1 METRAGQTGPAAIW
15 QPPVTPWLIAAS
27 VMLATFMEVLDTSV
41 ANVALPYI
49 AGNLSAT
56 LDESTWVLTSYLVS
70 NAIVLPM
77 TGWLSTT
84 FGRKR
89 FLMTCVGAFT
99 LASAACGAAPT
110 MGVLVLARVL
120 QGAAGG
126 ALQPLSQAILM
137 ESFPPQKRGMAMA
150 TFGLGVV
157 VAPIVG
163 PLLGGWITDNM
174 SWRWIFFIN
183 LPVGIA
189 ALAMCRTFLE
199 DPPYLSEAK
208 ARRGGRVDYIGFC
221 FMALWLATMQ
231 IVLDRGQ
238 EDDWFAA
245 LWIRWFSGVSL
256 ASMLAFVVWELRAKY
271 PLVDLRVLRDRDLA
285 ACTAMIGVVGVV
297 LYSAI
302 TLLPLFLQNLM
313 GYSAFDSGL
322 ALSPR
327 GVGAV
332 IGMLFVGRLI
342 GKVDTRLLIGGGFAL
357 MAYASSRFAEINL
370 QISISSI
377 VWPGILL
384 GLAIAMVFVPLTTQA
399 MSNLRNEQIGN
410 AAGIFNLMRN
420 LGGSIG
426 ISALIAV
433 VTRGS
438 QVHQDLLAGN
448 IRLGSQHFTTFLQ
461 ALATYLSRS
470 FDPVTAKLKALGLSY
485 DLLVQQATLLAYMD
499 SFRLLAYLCLFCI
512 PAVFLLRRAKHP
524 GKPGMLH

>member
-1 METRAGQTGPAAIW
+1 MANQTAAAAPW
-15 QPPVTPWLIAAS
+15 QPQVNPWLIAAA

-41 ANVALPYI
+41 ANVALPYM

-56 LDESTWVLTSYLVS
+56 QDESTWVLTSYLVS

-77 TGWLSTT
+77 TGWLSST

-89 FLMTCVGAFT
+89 FLMLCVTGFT

-110 MGVLVLARVL
+110 MAVLVLARVL

-150 TFGLGVV
+150 AFGMGVV

-183 LPVGIA
+183 LPVGVA
-189 ALAMCRTFLE
+189 ALLMCRTFLE

-208 ARRGGRVDYIGFC
+208 SRRGGKVDYLGFF
-221 FMALWLATMQ
+221 FMVAWLSTLQ

-238 EDDWFAA
+238 EVDWFAA
-245 LWIRWFSGVSL
+245 VWIRWFSGISL
-256 ASMLAFVVWELRAKY
+256 ASMLAFVFWELRTEF
-271 PLVDLRVLRDRDLA
+271 PLVDLRVLRDRDFA
-285 ACTAMIGVVGVV
+285 ACTAMIAVVGVV

-313 GYSAFDSGL
+313 GYSAFDSGM

-327 GVGAV
+327 GIGAIIAMIV
-332 IGMLFVGRLI
+332 VGRII
-342 GKVDTRLLIGGGFAL
+342 GKVDNRLLIGGGFIL
-357 MAYASSRFAEINL
+357 MAYSSYRFAEIDLN
-370 QISISSI
+370 ISIMAI
-377 VWPGILL
+377 IWPSVLL
-384 GLAIAMVFVPLTTQA
+384 GLSMAMVFVPLTTQA
-399 MSNLRNEQIGN
+399 MSNLPNEQIGN

-420 LGGSIG
+420 IGGSIG
-426 ISALIAV
+426 IAALVAV

-438 QVHQDLLAGN
+438 QAHQALLAGHL
-448 IRLGSQHFTTFLQ
+448 RLDNPRFQAHLQ
-461 ALATYLSRS
+461 ALQAYLSQHA
-470 FDPVTAKLKALGLSY
+470 DAVTAKLKALGLSY
-485 DLLVQQATLLAYMD
+485 DLLMQQATLLAYMD
-499 SFRLLAYLCLFCI
+499 SFRVLAYLCLCCI
-512 PAVFLLRRAKHP
+512 PGVLLLRRAKKGGPRAMAH
-524 GKPGMLH
+524 

>member
-1 METRAGQTGPAAIW
+1 MATQSDAPTLWLPQ
-15 QPPVTPWLIAAS
+15 VNPWLIAAA

-56 LDESTWVLTSYLVS
+56 QDESTWVLTSYLVS

-89 FLMTCVGAFT
+89 FLMVCVTGFT
-99 LASAACGAAPT
+99 LASAACGAAPN
-110 MGVLVLARVL
+110 MAILVLARVL

-137 ESFPPQKRGMAMA
+137 ESFPPDKRGMAMA

-157 VAPIVG
+157 VAPIIG

-183 LPVGIA
+183 LPVGVA
-189 ALAMCRTFLE
+189 ALLMCQSFLE

-208 ARRGGRVDYIGFC
+208 SRRGGKVDYPGFF
-221 FMALWLATMQ
+221 FMVVWLSTLQ

-238 EDDWFAA
+238 EVDWFAA
-245 LWIRWFSGVSL
+245 VWIRWFSGISV
-256 ASMLAFVVWELRAKY
+256 AAMLAFIVRELRTEH
-271 PLVDLRVLRDRDLA
+271 PLVDLRVLRDRDFA
-285 ACTAMIGVVGVV
+285 ACTTMMAVVGVV

-302 TLLPLFLQNLM
+302 TLLPLFLQGLM

-327 GVGAV
+327 GIGAIIAMV
-332 IGMLFVGRLI
+332 VVGRLI
-342 GKVDTRLLIGGGFAL
+342 GKVDNRLLIGCGFML
-357 MAYASSRFAEINL
+357 MAYSSYRFAEINL
-370 QISISSI
+370 SISIMAI
-377 VWPGILL
+377 VWPSVIL
-384 GLAIAMVFVPLTTQA
+384 GLALAMVFVPLTTQA
-399 MSNLRNEQIGN
+399 MSNLPNEQIGN

-420 LGGSIG
+420 IGGSIG
-426 ISALIAV
+426 ISAL
-433 VTRGS
+433 VTLVDRGA
-438 QVHQDLLAGN
+438 QTHQAMLSGHL
-448 IRLGSQHFTTFLQ
+448 RLDSPRFQAYVDTLRTYLGQHFDQ
-461 ALATYLSRS
+461 
-470 FDPVTAKLKALGLSY
+470 VMAKIKALGMTY

-499 SFRLLAYLCLFCI
+499 GFRLLAWLCLACI
-512 PAVFLLRRAKHP
+512 PGVFLLRRARKAARP
-524 GKPGMLH
+524 GLGH

>member
-1 METRAGQTGPAAIW
+1 MATPSEASAVW
-15 QPPVTPWLIAAS
+15 QPRVDPWLIAAA

-56 LDESTWVLTSYLVS
+56 QDESTWVLTSYLVS

-89 FLMTCVGAFT
+89 FLMTCVAGFT

-110 MGVLVLARVL
+110 MAVLVLARVV

-150 TFGLGVV
+150 VFGMGVV

-174 SWRWIFFIN
+174 TWRWIFFIN
-183 LPVGIA
+183 LPVGVA
-189 ALAMCRTFLE
+189 ALLMCQTFLE

-208 ARRGGRVDYIGFC
+208 SRRAGKVDYVGFF
-221 FMALWLATMQ
+221 FMVAWLSTLQ

-238 EDDWFAA
+238 EVDWFAA
-245 LWIRWFSGVSL
+245 QWIRWFSGVSL
-256 ASMLAFVVWELRAKY
+256 ASMIAFVVWELRAQY
-271 PLVDLRVLRDRDLA
+271 PLVDLRVLRDRDFA

-302 TLLPLFLQNLM
+302 TLLPLFMQTLM
-313 GYSAFDSGL
+313 GYSAFDSGM

-327 GVGAV
+327 GVGAIV
-332 IGMLFVGRLI
+332 AMILVGRII
-342 GKVDTRLLIGGGFAL
+342 GKVDTRVLIGLGFTL
-357 MAYASSRFAEINL
+357 MAYSSYRFTEIDL
-370 QISISSI
+370 DISIAAI
-377 VWPGILL
+377 IWPSVLL
-384 GLAIAMVFVPLTTQA
+384 GLSMAMVFVPLTTQA
-399 MSNLRNEQIGN
+399 MSNLQNEQIGN

-420 LGGSIG
+420 IGGSIG
-426 ISALIAV
+426 ISALIALV
-433 VTRGS
+433 DRGA
-438 QVHQDLLAGN
+438 QTHQALLAGHLRPDN
-448 IRLGSQHFTTFLQ
+448 PRFSAYLDALQ
-461 ALATYLSRS
+461 GYLSRHA
-470 FDPVTAKLKALGLSY
+470 DPALAKLKALGLSY
-485 DLLVQQATLLAYMD
+485 DLLVQQATLLAYVD
-499 SFRLLAYLCLFCI
+499 SFRVLAYLCLFCI
-512 PAVFLLRRAKHP
+512 PGVLLLRRAKK
-524 GKPGMLH
+524 GVKPVMGH